1 MNQKNLTTEQ
11 VDNIESFR
19 KNIMTFEQQLIAL
32 PTSYGDGKTPGN
44 EEVTK
49 VNPLNHRF
57 IGGMYIREIFTP
69 KGQVF
74 TTAIH
79 KKDHMYFFMQGEL
92 SILSEDGIKRLKAPY
107 YGVTKAGTKRIVY
120 VHEDTIWVT
129 VHQTKAKT
137 VDKVIKDVIAKD
149 FNDPKISI
157 ENMRKHLNTKTI

>member
-1 MNQKNLTTEQ
+1 MSEKKLTTKE
-11 VDNIESFR
+11 VNNIQSFR
-19 KNIMTFEQQLIAL
+19 KNIMNFEKQLL
-32 PTSYGDGKTPGN
+32 SLSTSYGDGKTPGG

-57 IGGMYIREIFTP
+57 VDGMYVREIFTP

-107 YGVTKAGTKRIVY
+107 YGVTTAGTKRVVY

-129 VHQTKAKT
+129 IHETKAKT
-137 VDKVIKDVIAKD
+137 VDEVIEDVIAKD

-157 ENMRKHLNTKTI
+157 ENMRKHLKIKKL

>member
-1 MNQKNLTTEQ
+1 MELTTQRINE
-11 VDNIESFR
+11 IENFR
-19 KNIMTFEQQLIAL
+19 ENIMTFEEQLIAL
-32 PTSYGDGKTPGN
+32 PNSYGNAKTTGC

-49 VNPLNHRF
+49 INPLNHRF
-57 IGGMYIREIFTP
+57 VGGMYIREIFTP
-69 KGQVF
+69 KGQIF

-107 YGVTKAGTKRIVY
+107 YGVTKSGTKRVVY

-137 VDKVIKDVIAKD
+137 VDKVMEDVIAKD

-157 ENMRKHLNTKTI
+157 ENMRKHLKTKTI